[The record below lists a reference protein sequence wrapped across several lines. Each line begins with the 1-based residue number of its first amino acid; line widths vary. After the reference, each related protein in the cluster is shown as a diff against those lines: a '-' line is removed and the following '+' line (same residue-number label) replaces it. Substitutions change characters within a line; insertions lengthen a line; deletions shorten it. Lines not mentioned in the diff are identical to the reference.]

1 MPIELRIL
9 PQDQY
14 DEWLR
19 RAATSMQEART
30 YLEQVQPLGP
40 QRVAAAQ

>member
-1 MPIELRIL
+1 MPIELRVL

-19 RAATSMQEART
+19 RAATSMTDAKA
-30 YLEQVQPLGP
+30 YLDQVQPAP
-40 QRVAAAQ
+40 AQVASAQ